1 MKNYEEIVINTIKQ
15 TIQIRWLTIPYTAFS
30 YLWNQ
35 LRVYN
40 HWYTDF
46 NLWHHKIYINNR
58 LRWAELTPF
67 QKQYWS
73 KVKIC
78 K

>member
-1 MKNYEEIVINTIKQ
+1 MKNYEEIVINTIEQ
-15 TIQIRWLTIPYTAFS
+15 TIQIRWLNIPYTAFS

-40 HWYTDF
+40 RWYTDF
-46 NLWHHKIYINNR
+46 NLGNHKIYINKR